1 MKREEMKISM
11 LEIGSL
17 IDFRNHPYKVKEDM
31 ELDELTRSIQREG
44 ILTPIVVRTA
54 VKENYYEII
63 SGHRRRL
70 AARKAGLTVI
80 PAIIKELSDDE
91 AVLYMVDS
99 NLSREHILPSEK
111 AFAYKMKLDAMNH
124 QGKKMNRTY
133 GQPELKLV
141 KRKTSR
147 QILADE
153 SGESE
158 RQIQRYVR
166 LTHLIPKIL
175 DMVDEEKIALT
186 PAVELSFLTEEEQYE
201 LYAVMDLEDVTPS
214 LSQASRLRLKSSQ
227 GKLDMDMIYSILGE
241 LKPNQREFIK
251 INAEVFDGLIP
262 DDFTPKQK
270 TDLIISLVKQWANN
284 K

>member
-1 MKREEMKISM
+1 MKISM

-31 ELDELTRSIQREG
+31 ELAELTRSIQREG

-70 AARKAGLTVI
+70 AAKKAGLTVI

-147 QILADE
+147 RILADE

>member
-1 MKREEMKISM
+1 MKISM

-31 ELDELTRSIQREG
+31 ELAELTRSIQREG

-70 AARKAGLTVI
+70 AAKKAGLTVI

-147 QILADE
+147 RILADE

-175 DMVDEEKIALT
+175 DMVDEEKIVPT

>member
-1 MKREEMKISM
+1 MKISM

-31 ELDELTRSIQREG
+31 ELAELTRSIQREG

-54 VKENYYEII
+54 VKEDYYEII

-147 QILADE
+147 RILADE

>member
-1 MKREEMKISM
+1 MKISM

-31 ELDELTRSIQREG
+31 ELAELTRSIQREG

-147 QILADE
+147 RILADE